1 MQTKLRKFAVRAGW
15 VALVLFGLAQLV
27 PYSRDH
33 TSSPVMAEVPWAHPR
48 TRLAAA
54 DTQELI
60 RGLIE
65 TFGEQRR

>member
-15 VALVLFGLAQLV
+15 VVFVLFGLAQLV
-27 PYSRDH
+27 PYGRDH
-33 TSSPVMAEVPWAHPR
+33 TNPPVMAEPSWAHPR

>member
-15 VALVLFGLAQLV
+15 VVFVLFGLAQLV
-27 PYSRDH
+27 PYGRDR
-33 TSSPVMAEVPWAHPR
+33 TSPPVMAEPPWAHPR